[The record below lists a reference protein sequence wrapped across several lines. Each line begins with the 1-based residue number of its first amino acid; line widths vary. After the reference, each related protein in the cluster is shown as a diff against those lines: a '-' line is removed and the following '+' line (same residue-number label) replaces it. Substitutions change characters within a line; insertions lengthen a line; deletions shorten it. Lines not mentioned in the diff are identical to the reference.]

1 MRDKDATA
9 DVFDTSHTI
18 FSENHKIS
26 PRQIRRAL
34 SLELFGLSSLFLPS
48 RLAGESGILGIAALA
63 VGAAGAMALLCL
75 WDKLSEHCD
84 FSGGCLTESPAAKNR
99 DTESGKK
106 EIRKRDRK
114 RSANCREG
122 NAAEVTLPQKIFLVL
137 AGIGLL
143 ELAAGVLYLLTALMR
158 DQLLNSRYEP
168 AILITLTAAGVFG
181 LRKGLESRIRIY
193 EVLFWILLIPLTI
206 ILVIACISVRP
217 VYWLNTAYTMEG
229 FWKSCGISFLFFS
242 LSSLLLFFKPHCN
255 PPQKAAKSARCSIF
269 ITLALN
275 AAVYLILLGI
285 FQDWLLAELEFPVI
299 LLMAVVKLPGGFFE
313 RQDAFMV
320 GIWFFC
326 LFALFHSALFY
337 GNEMMRSVLPRG
349 RERNSGKTLALS
361 CICGAIVFAAA
372 CFMLQNEN
380 LAKNLESVMLCV
392 TGLMLLILPFCYY
405 LCRRRS

>member
-1 MRDKDATA
+1 MRDKEATA

-34 SLELFGLSSLFLPS
+34 SLELFGLSSLLLPS
-48 RLAGESGILGIAALA
+48 RLAGESGILGVAALV

-75 WDKLSEHCD
+75 WNKLSEQCD
-84 FSGGCLTESPAAKNR
+84 FSGDC
-99 DTESGKK
+99 
-106 EIRKRDRK
+106 
-114 RSANCREG
+114 
-122 NAAEVTLPQKIFLVL
+122 AAEVTLPQKIFLGL

-168 AILITLTAAGVFG
+168 AILITLAAAGVFG

-193 EVLFWILLIPLTI
+193 EVLFWILLVPLAI
-206 ILVIACISVRP
+206 ILVIACVSVRP

-255 PPQKAAKSARCSIF
+255 PPQKAAKSARCSIL
-269 ITLALN
+269 IALALN

-285 FQDWLLAELEFPVI
+285 FQDRLLAQLEFPVI

-337 GNEMMRSVLPRG
+337 GNEMIRSVLPRG
-349 RERNSGKTLALS
+349 REQNSGKSLALS

-372 CFMLQNEN
+372 CLMLKNED
-380 LAKNLESVMLCV
+380 LAEDLGSMVLHV
-392 TGLMLLILPFCYY
+392 TGPVLLILPFCYY